1 MKDQIEEAER
11 LNMDA
16 VKRGR
21 LVERHPEDPQG
32 RYFSFDICPILIYTS
47 GGKCFTS
54 LPGPIQKVIF
64 ISPLPYAM

>member
-21 LVERHPEDPQG
+21 LVERHPEDP
-32 RYFSFDICPILIYTS
+32 
-47 GGKCFTS
+47 K
-54 LPGPIQKVIF
+54 GPISGLIF
-64 ISPLPYAM
+64 ARY